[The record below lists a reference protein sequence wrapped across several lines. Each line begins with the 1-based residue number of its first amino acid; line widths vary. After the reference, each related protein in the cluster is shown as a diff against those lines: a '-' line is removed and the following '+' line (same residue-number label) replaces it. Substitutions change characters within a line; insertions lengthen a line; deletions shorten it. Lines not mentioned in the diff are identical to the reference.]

1 MTAKRRRANGEGSIF
16 PYRNGFAAYVWV
28 TKPDGKRTRK
38 YVYGKNRDEV
48 HDKWI
53 TLQQRARE
61 GPVPTR
67 TPTLESY
74 LNYWLREIVEPNLAP
89 ATHVSYEMFTRLYIV
104 PDLGPKAAR
113 PTSTSRCPIM
123 DQQRRQDL
131 SVLPSAEGCTTS
143 RQPETVLCG
152 RRLLY

>member
-1 MTAKRRRANGEGSIF
+1 MTTKRRRANGEGSMF
-16 PYRNGFAAYVWV
+16 PYRNGFAAYAWV

-61 GPVPTR
+61 GPVPTK

-74 LNYWLREIVEPNLAP
+74 LNYWSPLDP
-89 ATHVSYEMFTRLYIV
+89 TRN
-104 PDLGPKAAR
+104 
-113 PTSTSRCPIM
+113 
-123 DQQRRQDL
+123 QN
-131 SVLPSAEGCTTS
+131 
-143 RQPETVLCG
+143 
-152 RRLLY
+152 